1 MKQDDKAR
9 KIEKIKVAFFCKHK
23 RLASECSRCKGKDWR
38 DSLSE
43 SGKKLGQIVEELI
56 STKEIE
62 RIEVEEYL
70 NKERKKKRIRKLAT
84 FAGVIIAGFLT
95 YEGGKRTLKLLFRK
109 KEEPQK

>member
-1 MKQDDKAR
+1 MEQDDKER
-9 KIEKIKVAFFCKHK
+9 KMEKMKVIFYCKHK

-38 DSLSE
+38 DSLTE
-43 SGKKLGQIVEELI
+43 SGKKLGQIAEELI

-70 NKERKKKRIRKLAT
+70 ARERKKQRIKKIVN
-84 FAGVIIAGFLT
+84 FAGVIIAGGLV
-95 YEGGKRTLKLLFRK
+95 YEGGKIILRLLFRK